1 MMIKN
6 VWPPSAKISRA
17 LPRAALATGLISIG
31 SGLILV
37 FQYRPFDNVFVQ
49 VETITTHIPYGW
61 FFRRLHFLSGES
73 CVVLTLL
80 HVLDHF
86 VRGNDRRVSLAE
98 WARLWLAS
106 ALAFFLL
113 FTGYVL
119 KGDKEGLLAGTILRN
134 LVASIPLIGQSLGSV
149 FIGSGP
155 DFFFFP
161 YLWHCWLGPLA
172 LGFLLGTHIRSWLP
186 RGNFML
192 IALLLCSLGAL
203 FIPLPLALPPE
214 AMVQEAYGPWFFLGL
229 QEMLKYFDPLW
240 AGVIW
245 PGSLALIFLGLPLT
259 RGRGRQVC
267 RQCLCLVLAA
277 YTVLTLAVYVQRT
290 L

>member
-1 MMIKN
+1 MTKNFWPSSGMITR
-6 VWPPSAKISRA
+6 V
-17 LPRAALATGLISIG
+17 LPRAALATGLVSIG
-31 SGLILV
+31 SGLILI
-37 FQYRPFDNVFVQ
+37 FQYRPFGDVFAQ
-49 VETITTHIPYGW
+49 VEAITTLIPYGW
-61 FFRRLHFLSGES
+61 FFRRIHFLSGEA

-86 VRGNDRRVSLAE
+86 VRGNDRLVSMVE

-119 KGDKEGLLAGTILRN
+119 KGDKEGLLAGTILQN
-134 LVASIPLIGQSLGSV
+134 LAASIPLVGQNLGSL

-161 YLWHCWLGPLA
+161 YLWHCWLAPLA
-172 LGFLLGTHIRSWLP
+172 LGVLLRSHIRSWLP
-186 RGNFML
+186 RGNFLL
-192 IALLLCSLGAL
+192 IAFLLCGLGAMI
-203 FIPLPLALPPE
+203 IPMPLALPPQ
-214 AMVQEAYGPWFFLGL
+214 AVVQEAYGPWFFLGL
-229 QEMLKYFDPLW
+229 QEMLKYFPPLW

-245 PGSLALIFLGLPLT
+245 PGFLALIFLGLPLT
-259 RGRGRQVC
+259 RGRGRQVA
-267 RQCLCLVLAA
+267 RLGLYGALAV
-277 YTVLTLAVYVQRT
+277 YTVLTLAVYMQRS

>member
-1 MMIKN
+1 MMIKK
-6 VWPPSAKISRA
+6 VWPPSVRISRV

-31 SGLILV
+31 SGLILA
-37 FQYRPFDNVFVQ
+37 FQYRPYANVFAH
-49 VETITTHIPYGW
+49 VEAMTTLIPYGW
-61 FFRRLHFLSGES
+61 FFRRLHFLSGEA

-86 VRGNDRRVSLAE
+86 VRGNDRLVSLAE

-134 LVASIPLIGQSLGSV
+134 LTVSIPLIGQSLGAV

-186 RGNFML
+186 RGNFL
-192 IALLLCSLGAL
+192 LVAFLLCGLGAL
-203 FIPLPLALPPE
+203 FIPMPLALPPE
-214 AMVQEAYGPWFFLGL
+214 AVVQEAYGPWFFLGL

-245 PGSLALIFLGLPLT
+245 PAFLALIFLTLPLT
-259 RGRGRQVC
+259 RGRGRQVS
-267 RQCLCLVLAA
+267 RLGLCLALAA
-277 YTVLTLAVYVQRT
+277 YTVLTLTVYVQRS

>member
-6 VWPPSAKISRA
+6 MWPPSVKISRV

-37 FQYRPFDNVFVQ
+37 FQYRPFDNVFAQ
-49 VETITTHIPYGW
+49 VEAITTHIPYGW
-61 FFRRLHFLSGES
+61 FFRRIHFLSGEA

-86 VRGNDRRVSLAE
+86 VRGNDRLVSLAE

-106 ALAFFLL
+106 ALALFLL

-134 LVASIPLIGQSLGSV
+134 LTASIPLLGQSLGSV

-172 LGFLLGTHIRSWLP
+172 LGLLLGTHIRSWLP

-192 IALLLCSLGAL
+192 IALLLCGLGAL
-203 FIPLPLALPPE
+203 FIPMPLALPPE
-214 AMVQEAYGPWFFLGL
+214 AVVQEAYGPWFFLGL
-229 QEMLKYFDPLW
+229 QELLKHFPPLW
-240 AGVIW
+240 AGVVL
-245 PGSLALIFLGLPLT
+245 PGVLALIFLSLPLT
-259 RGRGRQVC
+259 WGRIQQAARLSLFVA
-267 RQCLCLVLAA
+267 LAG
-277 YTVLTLAVYVQRT
+277 YTVLTLALYVQRS